1 MQATVSIPGSAASHP
16 VLVEAYVRTGPAAF
30 TVHGWGTRDCANLR
44 DDARSLIELYGYD
57 WPLRRIDV
65 AVSHHGARFVRQ
77 QIVFAVATAILR
89 ADGQIAA

>member
-1 MQATVSIPGSAASHP
+1 MQATVSIPGSTATNP
-16 VLVEAYVRTGPAAF
+16 VLVEAYVRSGMSTF
-30 TVHGWGTRDCANLR
+30 TVHGWTTRDCANLR

-65 AVSHHGARFVRQ
+65 AVTYNGRVIRQ
-77 QIVFAVATAILR
+77 QVVLAAAVAILR